1 MSPTNDLPK
10 CGLNKKMVCGVIA
23 RENVE
28 QNGWVAKLVNEL
40 GDSPPQPQVLDS
52 RAFEQYQNHENA
64 PSRNGLQSSSHPNKS
79 ACGWSLEGVCGAGL
93 LNSCMKEE
101 GGKIGYDEL
110 ASTAKRQ
117 YYFLTKG
124 DSEEIN
130 IAHILQK
137 ILEKRVPDLGNSG
150 LPSIGSVLHDDGI
163 CKPCVFANKNN
174 KNCRNGE
181 ACLFCHH
188 DHKEKR
194 RRSKRS
200 KTSPVDTSMLPN
212 QEAAAIGFRSRF
224 FQSRTQ
230 DQLVAGGLTV
240 SSCKGGWA
248 SSFTPT
254 PSCLKNE
261 QQETGLEA
269 MLSRVSIDD
278 LSSLPAPRC
287 QFTEQGQGMG
297 VYQQQQ
303 HVIGTALPSRSAW
316 STSWSFSTPQ
326 TSEPT
331 RRAASSNAE
340 VWRETNGSFSP
351 EPLGQRASSAPSSS
365 QGNAS
370 MNVSNHTDNGHHYC
384 SLPVVNTPGH
394 PITSNCAQ
402 SHQPAT
408 IDMNIESL
416 LNFLSDSPPHAQSP
430 NLLADHLQADARS
443 VPVLAHSALGASTF
457 SSCEREAGY
466 NGGINASGGFLVP
479 NQDFPDSSFWRSRV
493 TDPEM
498 FAQETLPMPNCQAAA
513 REPTYWPA
521 GFGGIGGTA
530 TGGEE
535 PFLWDHCGSHVSYDF
550 PDLSAKAF
558 GVPADGGSLDPTHL
572 GPIVGGNGRNSI
584 TNQAGDGQFNFQNV
598 NSFGD
603 PPLPIHENLRPLG
616 SGRFG
621 INHDTPEEIA
631 SFSHLLKNI
640 IEGFGIPARP
650 VQAGEDQRPVGPIKS
665 PGRVE

>member
-1 MSPTNDLPK
+1 
-10 CGLNKKMVCGVIA
+10 MVCGVTA

-28 QNGWVAKLVNEL
+28 QNGCVAKLVDEL
-40 GDSPPQPQVLDS
+40 GDSPPQPQLLDS

-64 PSRNGLQSSSHPNKS
+64 PSSNGLQSISNPNKS

-117 YYFLTKG
+117 YYFLTRG
-124 DSEEIN
+124 DSEDIN

-137 ILEKRVPDLGNSG
+137 ILEKRVPDLRNSG

-200 KTSPVDTSMLPN
+200 KTSPLDTSMLPSTN

-230 DQLVAGGLTV
+230 DQLVAGGLTA

-269 MLSRVSIDD
+269 MLNRVSIDD

-297 VYQQQQ
+297 VDQQQQ
-303 HVIGTALPSRSAW
+303 RAIGTPLPSRSAW

-340 VWRETNGSFSP
+340 VWRQTNGSFSP

-365 QGNAS
+365 QGNACV
-370 MNVSNHTDNGHHYC
+370 NVSNHNNNDHHYC
-384 SLPVVNTPGH
+384 RLPGVNTPGH
-394 PITSNCAQ
+394 PFTSNCAQ
-402 SHQPAT
+402 PHQPT
-408 IDMNIESL
+408 TSDMNIASL

-430 NLLADHLQADARS
+430 NLVADHLQADARS
-443 VPVLAHSALGASTF
+443 VPGFAHSALGASAF
-457 SSCEREAGY
+457 SSCERGY
-466 NGGINASGGFLVP
+466 NGSINASGGYLGP
-479 NQDFPDSSFWRSRV
+479 NQDFPDSSFWRPRV
-493 TDPEM
+493 TVPEM
-498 FAQETLPMPNCQAAA
+498 FAQETLPMQNCEAAA
-513 REPTYWPA
+513 REPPYWPA
-521 GFGGIGGTA
+521 GCGGIGGIA
-530 TGGEE
+530 TGEEE
-535 PFLWDHCGSHVSYDF
+535 PFLWDHCGSDVHCGSHCGSYDF
-550 PDLSAKAF
+550 PDLNAKAF
-558 GVPADGGSLDPTHL
+558 GVPAHGGSLDPAHL
-572 GPIVGGNGRNSI
+572 GPIVGGNARNSI

-603 PPLPIHENLRPLG
+603 PHIPPLPIHENLHPLG
-616 SGRFG
+616 SCRFG
-621 INHDTPEEIA
+621 INHDAPEEIA